1 MKNNNDFNIP
11 NDVWDKIH
19 SEDKKTIVVLEKN
32 KEKYRIKSNGELIYE
47 GQIQRYTYRDG
58 VLNKL

>member
-32 KEKYRIKSNGELIYE
+32 KEKYRIKSNGELICE

>member
-1 MKNNNDFNIP
+1 MKNNNDFNIS

-19 SEDKKTIVVLEKN
+19 SEDKKIIVSLEKN